1 MIGKCQIL
9 QVPQAQEQTWKA
21 VSDTVLETISPVL
34 ITKVVTR
41 WGQGIS
47 AINPGAINPESC
59 SQLGAYVRF
68 KRESVGGGHP
78 SLTRK
83 TMSARV
89 MAGE

>member
-1 MIGKCQIL
+1 M
-9 QVPQAQEQTWKA
+9 
-21 VSDTVLETISPVL
+21 SDTVLETISPVL

-41 WGQGIS
+41 WGQGVS
-47 AINPGAINPESC
+47 AVNPESC